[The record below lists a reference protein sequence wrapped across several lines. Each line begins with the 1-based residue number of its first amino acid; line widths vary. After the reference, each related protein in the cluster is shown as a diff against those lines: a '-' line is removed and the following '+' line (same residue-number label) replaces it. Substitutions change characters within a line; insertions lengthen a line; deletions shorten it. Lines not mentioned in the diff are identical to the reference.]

1 MQAKRFVAVDMRRA
15 LSIVR
20 EELGEDA
27 MILSTQRTAKGV
39 EIVATAEEVPVQS
52 MALQK
57 LQSTSETRPLRSE
70 SLLSKGSVSKGLT
83 SKGSVSKSLA
93 SKDLISKSLASKGLA
108 PKGLASGKTKEELA
122 LEMEVARRRMMAV
135 KKQNNVTLGE
145 WASQENPVT
154 PLSAKSQADR
164 SQADRF
170 QSGQLQ
176 SGHPQLEVPQSQMDQ
191 WLQSPRDV
199 VNDKHAVT
207 DDMRGNQHSCQQSNQ
222 YAHQH
227 VNQQA
232 GLGQDVQKDNEEIRR
247 LQDEISTMRELFES
261 QLHSMAEAQEQRY
274 QDQLTITDMM
284 PVITDV
290 KRQLTQLGLTQA
302 CNDKVI
308 RSLRTIDTPS
318 MNAETLWA
326 EGLARLSRNIPVI
339 TSDPIATGGIY
350 AFLGTTGVGKTT
362 TIAKLA
368 ARYVMEHGA
377 QEVVLLTTDTFR
389 IGAHDQLRS
398 LGHILNVQVKVVDDI
413 KQLPKIL
420 TTFSRQALV
429 LIDTPGMS
437 YNDPLL
443 KEHLAVLKQC
453 RHVQNALVLSANS
466 QYQMMQASIH
476 SYRIAH
482 LRFCV
487 MTKLDEC
494 ASLGDAISVLAMNSL
509 PLGYITNGQA
519 VPDDLDVI
527 KAHQLISKAVK
538 LTKTATHFCMSQ
550 PQKSI

>member
-52 MALQK
+52 MAPQK

-83 SKGSVSKSLA
+83 SK
-93 SKDLISKSLASKGLA
+93 DLISKSLVSKGLAPKSLA

-145 WASQENPVT
+145 WASQENPAT
-154 PLSAKSQADR
+154 PSSAKF
-164 SQADRF
+164 QADRF
-170 QSGQLQ
+170 QSDQLQ

-199 VNDKHAVT
+199 VNDKHTVT
-207 DDMRGNQHSCQQSNQ
+207 DDMRGNQHSSQQSNQ

-274 QDQLTITDMM
+274 QDQLTITDIM

-302 CNDKVI
+302 CNDKII

-368 ARYVMEHGA
+368 ARYVMEHDA

-466 QYQMMQASIH
+466 QYQMMQASMH

-538 LTKTATHFCMSQ
+538 LTKTTTHFCMSQ